1 MDGKTRGGKRL
12 AKRKRKDLDPAA
24 FAAKWTAI
32 IMAAVLVCVF
42 VSIKLAGVGRTEE
55 AHQGGVQGGGGNQ
68 VKSWTPGAS
77 LALCVPS
84 ERPEGVLKI
93 PDELEA
99 PPPVELP
106 TWTEDDLVLLAQT
119 VFAEADICRT
129 VKEKAAVVWCVLNRL
144 DDGGYGDTIRE
155 VVTAPHQFAWTEDRP
170 VMPEYIVLAEDVL
183 LRWRAEKAGEEGMG
197 RVLPAEYLFFEGDG
211 WANHFRVAY
220 LDTGA
225 EWDWSLP
232 DPYGDE

>member
-1 MDGKTRGGKRL
+1 MAGKPRGGKCL
-12 AKRKRKDLDPAA
+12 AKRKRKEMDPVA

-32 IMAAVLVCVF
+32 VMAAVLVCMF
-42 VSIKLAGVGRTEE
+42 VSFKLAGVGRSED
-55 AHQGGVQGGGGNQ
+55 AHQGGVQDAEGAQ
-68 VKSWTPGAS
+68 VITWDPEAM

-84 ERPEGVLKI
+84 ERPEGMTKT

-99 PPPVELP
+99 PPPVDLP
-106 TWTEDDLVLLAQT
+106 TWTDDDLVLLAQT

-144 DDGGYGDTIRE
+144 DDGRWGDTIRE

-170 VMPEYIVLAEDVL
+170 VRPEYITLAEDVL
-183 LRWRAEKAGEEGMG
+183 QRWRAEKTGEEGVG

-211 WANHFRVAY
+211 WVNHFRVAY
-220 LDTGA
+220 LDTSS
-225 EWDWSLP
+225 EWDWTLP
-232 DPYGDE
+232 DPYGEG